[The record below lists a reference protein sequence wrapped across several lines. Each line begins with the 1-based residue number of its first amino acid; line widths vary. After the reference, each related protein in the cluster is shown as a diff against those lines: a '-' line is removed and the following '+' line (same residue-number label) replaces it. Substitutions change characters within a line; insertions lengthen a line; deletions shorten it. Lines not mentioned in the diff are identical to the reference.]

1 MRRRAAI
8 LAGILACASAVP
20 SAAQDSLPPAPFA
33 YRQLADPA
41 AEAEAREL
49 MHELRCVTCQ
59 GQSIADSD
67 AAMAGDMRHQVRTR
81 IAAGDSAEEVRAWLT
96 ERYGAYISY
105 DPAFSRL
112 TWPLYAVPLMFVLL
126 AGWVIGRRLAKPARP
141 RA

>member
-1 MRRRAAI
+1 VRRCAAI
-8 LAGILACASAVP
+8 LALTACASAVP
-20 SAAQDSLPPAPFA
+20 LAAQDSLPPAPFA
-33 YRQLADPA
+33 YRQLDDPA

-96 ERYGAYISY
+96 ERYGTYISY
-105 DPAFSRL
+105 DPAFSAL
-112 TWPLYAVPLMFVLL
+112 TWPLYAIPLMFVLL
-126 AGWVIGRRLAKPARP
+126 AGWVIRRRLARPAQP